1 MSNIEKRLDRLEE
14 LMETV
19 RGINTFQVAVY
30 HGHVAYNNRSERMKR
45 NKQLHAII
53 IVPKGA

>member
-1 MSNIEKRLDRLEE
+1 MSNIEKRLDRIEQ
-14 LMETV
+14 LMDAV
-19 RGINTFQVAVY
+19 SGVNTFQVAVFRGQAE
-30 HGHVAYNNRSERMKR
+30 HRNRSVRMKR

>member
-1 MSNIEKRLDRLEE
+1 MSNIEKRLNRIEQ
-14 LMETV
+14 LMDAV
-19 RGINTFQVAVY
+19 SGVNTFQVTVFRGQAEY
-30 HGHVAYNNRSERMKR
+30 RNRSVRMKR

>member
-1 MSNIEKRLDRLEE
+1 MTNIEKRLNRLEE
-14 LMETV
+14 LIEAV
-19 RGINTFQVAVY
+19 SGVNTFQVAVY
-30 HGHVAYNNRSERMKR
+30 RGNTAYNNRSDRMKR

>member
-1 MSNIEKRLDRLEE
+1 MSNIEKRLDRLEQLIE
-14 LMETV
+14 AV
-19 RGINTFQVAVY
+19 SGINTFQVAVFR
-30 HGHVAYNNRSERMKR
+30 GGSAYNNRSERLKR

>member
-14 LMETV
+14 LMDTV
-19 RGINTFQVAVY
+19 SGLNTFQVVVFR
-30 HGHVAYNNRSERMKR
+30 GHAAYSKRSERMKR

-53 IVPKGA
+53 IMPKEV

>member
-14 LMETV
+14 LMEAI
-19 RGINTFQVAVY
+19 RGINTFHVSVY
-30 HGHVAYNNRSERMKR
+30 HGYAAYNSRSECVKR

>member
-1 MSNIEKRLDRLEE
+1 MSNIEKRLNRLEE
-14 LMETV
+14 LIDAVSGM
-19 RGINTFQVAVY
+19 NTFQVAVY
-30 HGHVAYNNRSERMKR
+30 RGYAAYNNRSDRMKR